1 MPIKSKK
8 KKVVKKPT
16 KQRGRGAGAVIGG
29 IAVGALPIAASL
41 YGMYKYH
48 KARMGAI
55 KKQPLLGLIL

>member
-1 MPIKSKK
+1 MPINSKK

-16 KQRGRGAGAVIGG
+16 KQRGKGVGKVLGG
-29 IAVGALPIAASL
+29 IAVGVLPIAASL